1 MARRPSAPG
10 RRVGALVS
18 WVLVLAAC
26 ASPIH
31 TSHDSDPEA
40 DFGRYRSWAWIS
52 EQPLIEPTP
61 GVGNTYVSPLDD
73 KRIRRAVESQ
83 LAGKGYR
90 STTLDE
96 ADLVVSFTI
105 GSEQKV
111 KVSDTPGMSTVYT
124 RGYGYGSWYGTSPV
138 SVRTYTEG
146 TLALQ
151 FFERESQSAVW
162 VGWASKRLSQQ
173 DESEEVLDRAVSM
186 ILEPF
191 PSRGQ
196 PVAAP

>member
-1 MARRPSAPG
+1 MFSQQSASGPRAGAR
-10 RRVGALVS
+10 VS
-18 WVLVLAAC
+18 WLLVFAAC

-40 DFGRYRSWAWIS
+40 DFSSYRTWAWIS
-52 EQPLIEPTP
+52 EQPLIGPTP

-73 KRIRRAVESQ
+73 KRIRRAVDSQ

-90 STTLDE
+90 PTTLQD

-111 KVSDTPGMSTVYT
+111 KVTDTPGMSTVYT
-124 RGYGYGSWYGTSPV
+124 RGYGYGSWYGSSPV
-138 SVRTYTEG
+138 NVRTYTEG

-173 DESEEVLDRAVSM
+173 DESEEVLDRAVAM

-191 PSRGQ
+191 PSRRQ